1 MLINTFIH
9 EFDAEVENQNKLQ
22 VDQQNEQQVDFEAI
36 KNHLEGQVENQDE
49 HKIEQLHKSDK
60 VCDGDNQKEII
71 KKESNNIDVKA
82 RSTALSEQEE
92 DLKRFD
98 VVSMINTLLDE
109 EPTESSRKVSE
120 RPRSTRQFIG
130 ISDAPRP
137 NNRIFRNTMLS
148 VNENYHFNTEQISRP
163 NFEYRNYR
171 PPSQVKVQIN
181 CNGQPTVTSTSLQD
195 FRRLIGLKDY
205 PRKNYNHGQRRASR
219 AYDYRNGYNDDIPRV
234 QSDCATRFAYRFG
247 RSICDELKQC
257 LLNLRKISENR
268 EQCETWIALRPWMPR
283 NIGHCGMN
291 TPTESCC
298 MIDWLVFEFLKEYC
312 HTNGVIKCLDQ
323 VWGPVTQD
331 VAMKIMK
338 EWFEHIR
345 IVDRHR
351 RNGFCDCAS
360 QRLSVLPDKALQLL
374 RNLNIVTM
382 NVDQFLSKMLEMLKP
397 ELHQQ
402 QPGISQYQRK
412 IN

>member
-1 MLINTFIH
+1 MDEIDEDIMKHKSVNENENDVLAIDDNSTCGYESINNNSVVAVKFEGDNVRLMADKGFNSNDDSNVSQTERTLVDNGIIDENQYTNVDQKVAETITEMLINTFIH

-205 PRKNYNHGQRRASR
+205 PRKNYNHGKLLFKNSFLL
-219 AYDYRNGYNDDIPRV
+219 
-234 QSDCATRFAYRFG
+234 SKLCAYR
-247 RSICDELKQC
+247 
-257 LLNLRKISENR
+257 
-268 EQCETWIALRPWMPR
+268 
-283 NIGHCGMN
+283 
-291 TPTESCC
+291 
-298 MIDWLVFEFLKEYC
+298 
-312 HTNGVIKCLDQ
+312 
-323 VWGPVTQD
+323 
-331 VAMKIMK
+331 
-338 EWFEHIR
+338 
-345 IVDRHR
+345 
-351 RNGFCDCAS
+351 
-360 QRLSVLPDKALQLL
+360 
-374 RNLNIVTM
+374 
-382 NVDQFLSKMLEMLKP
+382 
-397 ELHQQ
+397 
-402 QPGISQYQRK
+402 
-412 IN
+412 